1 VLKELTIKPYD
12 NMSDEKT
19 STKNVVTAV
28 PKLVQL
34 LEPLTPDERHRAISA
49 ALIVFGESAPI
60 QSGNQFVSE
69 PQEVGEGICPK
80 AANWM
85 KKNAITREQLD
96 HVFSIENDSIDVIAA
111 RMPESGK
118 RKQTTQAYILCGIR
132 SFLRN
137 GDLNFTD
144 ADARE
149 LCNKLGCYDTANHAA
164 YTTSFGNLISG
175 SKEAG
180 WRLTN
185 PGLSVG
191 VQIVKQLAPEATN
204 L

>member
-1 VLKELTIKPYD
+1 
-12 NMSDEKT
+12 MSDEKT
-19 STKNVVTAV
+19 STKSVVAAV

-34 LEPLTPDERHRAISA
+34 LEPLTPDERQRAISA
-49 ALIVFGESAPI
+49 AMILFGQSAPI
-60 QSGNQFVSE
+60 QSGNQFPGE
-69 PQEVGEGICPK
+69 PHEVGEGICTK

-85 KKNAITREQLD
+85 KKNAVTREQLD
-96 HVFSIENDSIDVIAA
+96 HVFSIEADSIDVIAA

-118 RKQTTQAYILCGIR
+118 RKQTVQAYVLCGIR

-137 GDLNFTD
+137 GDLNFND

-149 LCNKLGCYDTANHAA
+149 LCSRVGCYDAPNHAA
-164 YTTSFGNLISG
+164 YTTAFGNLITG

-191 VQIVKQLAPEATN
+191 AQIIKQLAPESTDP
-204 L
+204 

>member
-1 VLKELTIKPYD
+1 MNE
-12 NMSDEKT
+12 EKN
-19 STKNVVTAV
+19 STKNVVAAV

-34 LEPLTPDERHRAISA
+34 LEPLTPDERQRAISA
-49 ALIVFGESAPI
+49 AMILFGQPANI
-60 QSGNQFVSE
+60 QSGNQFGGE
-69 PQEVGEGICPK
+69 PHEVGEGICSK

-85 KKNAITREQLD
+85 KKNAITREQID
-96 HVFSIENDSIDVIAA
+96 HVFSIEGDSIDVIAA

-118 RKQTTQAYILCGIR
+118 RKQTMQAYVLCGVR

-137 GDLNFTD
+137 GDLNFND

-149 LCNKLGCYDTANHAA
+149 LCNRVGCYDGPNHAA
-164 YTTSFGNLISG
+164 YTTSFGNLITG
-175 SKEAG
+175 SKESG

-191 VQIVKQLAPEATN
+191 AQIIKQLAPETAN
-204 L
+204 P

>member
-1 VLKELTIKPYD
+1 
-12 NMSDEKT
+12 MSDEKP
-19 STKNVVTAV
+19 STKNVVVAV

-34 LEPLTPDERHRAISA
+34 LEPLSPDERQRAIA
-49 ALIVFGESAPI
+49 AAMILFGQSAPA
-60 QSGNQFVSE
+60 QSGNQSGSHVGE
-69 PQEVGEGICPK
+69 LHEVGEGICAK

-96 HVFSIENDSIDVIAA
+96 HVFSIETDSIDVIAA

-118 RKQTTQAYILCGIR
+118 KKQTTQAYVLCGVR

-149 LCNKLGCYDTANHAA
+149 LCNRVGCYDGPNHAA
-164 YTTSFGNLISG
+164 YSTAFGNLITG
-175 SKEAG
+175 SKESG

-191 VQIVKQLAPEATN
+191 AQIIKQLAPDATN
-204 L
+204 P

>member
-1 VLKELTIKPYD
+1 
-12 NMSDEKT
+12 MSDEKT
-19 STKNVVTAV
+19 STKNVVAAV

-34 LEPLTPDERHRAISA
+34 LEPLTPDERQRAISA
-49 ALIVFGESAPI
+49 TMILFGQSAPI
-60 QSGNQFVSE
+60 QSGNQSAGE
-69 PQEVGEGICPK
+69 PHEVGEGICTK
-80 AANWM
+80 AASWM

-96 HVFSIENDSIDVIAA
+96 HVFSIEADSIDVIAA

-118 RKQTTQAYILCGIR
+118 RKQTTQAYVLCGVR

-137 GDLNFTD
+137 GDLNFSD

-149 LCNKLGCYDTANHAA
+149 LCNRVGCYDAANHAA
-164 YTTSFGNLISG
+164 YTTSFGNLITG
-175 SKEAG
+175 SKESG

-191 VQIVKQLAPEATN
+191 AQIIKQLAPDAAN
-204 L
+204 P

>member
-1 VLKELTIKPYD
+1 
-12 NMSDEKT
+12 MSDEKT
-19 STKNVVTAV
+19 STKNVVAAV

-34 LEPLTPDERHRAISA
+34 LEPLTPDERQRAISA
-49 ALIVFGESAPI
+49 AMILFGQSAPV
-60 QSGNQFVSE
+60 QSGNQSVSE
-69 PQEVGEGICPK
+69 LHEVGEGICAK

-96 HVFSIENDSIDVIAA
+96 HVFSIEGDTIDVIAA

-118 RKQTTQAYILCGIR
+118 RKQTTQAYVLCGVR

-137 GDLNFTD
+137 GDLNFSD
-144 ADARE
+144 ADARD
-149 LCNKLGCYDTANHAA
+149 LCIKVGCYDSPNHAT
-164 YTTSFGNLISG
+164 YTTGFGNLITG
-175 SKEAG
+175 SKDSG

-185 PGLSVG
+185 PGLRVG
-191 VQIVKQLAPEATN
+191 AQIIDQLASEATN

>member
-1 VLKELTIKPYD
+1 MK
-12 NMSDEKT
+12 DEKP
-19 STKNVVTAV
+19 STKNVVAAV

-34 LEPLTPDERHRAISA
+34 LEPLTPDERQRAISA
-49 ALIVFGESAPI
+49 AMILFGQSAPVH
-60 QSGNQFVSE
+60 SGNQSVDE
-69 PQEVGEGICPK
+69 PHEVGEGICTK
-80 AANWM
+80 AASWM

-118 RKQTTQAYILCGIR
+118 RKQTTQAYVLCGVR

-137 GDLNFTD
+137 GDFNFSD
-144 ADARE
+144 GDARE
-149 LCNKLGCYDTANHAA
+149 LCNRVGCYDAPNHAA
-164 YTTSFGNLISG
+164 YATSFGNLITG
-175 SKEAG
+175 SKESG

-191 VQIVKQLAPEATN
+191 AQIIKQLAPEATN
-204 L
+204 P